1 LNNVVNEIER
11 RIGVV
16 DPQELAAA
24 SAEIDELLQ
33 SWDARR
39 PTYYYNDRSVNKSLM
54 QSAERHAR
62 RRAAGRNV
70 GAAWPTMNNMRSV
83 EPSSR
88 FRMTEVLTTPRNRQP
103 AENESAGMS
112 EEQSNE
118 DTQNRPSP
126 RWRR

>member
-1 LNNVVNEIER
+1 MLENQNFLSL
-11 RIGVV
+11 
-16 DPQELAAA
+16 ELDQFFHAGH
-24 SAEIDELLQ
+24 ELLQ
-33 SWDARR
+33 SWDVRK
-39 PTYYYNDRSVNKSLM
+39 PTYYYNDRDVNKSLM

-88 FRMTEVLTTPRNRQP
+88 FRMAEVLTMPRNNQAAADVTP
-103 AENESAGMS
+103 GTGTPQTPQNEPP
-112 EEQSNE
+112 
-118 DTQNRPSP
+118 RPVP